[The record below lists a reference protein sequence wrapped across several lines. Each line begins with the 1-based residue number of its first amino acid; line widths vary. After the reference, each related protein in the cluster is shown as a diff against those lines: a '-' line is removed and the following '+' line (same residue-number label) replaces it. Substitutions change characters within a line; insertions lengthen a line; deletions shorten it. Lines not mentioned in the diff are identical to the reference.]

1 MKHSLSLLL
10 ILSLLCA
17 LLAGCA
23 GKAACPPASDG
34 GNQEPSP
41 KPEGAVARCR
51 VVAVSEGNTLLL
63 ADVDSERGDIYTLDA
78 GELSLEH
85 DQAELGELLD
95 DGQLAVGA
103 LVEVAFGGDI
113 LESYPALFGGVERI
127 TVLPD
132 EFDDRG
138 ARYLRVL
145 NDLWGKDEGRNS
157 SGVEYISVD
166 LAATSL
172 PPAERSAV
180 AWPFA
185 QAHDAMPLALNYEQL
200 CEEGYIS
207 GLEGEDIFPAWENG
221 VLFTITE
228 TAETDTFTATATRF
242 DIPDNTAAPKGLL
255 ATFYLLPYGTESV
268 FNLTYTYQAYNSDN
282 TDITQT
288 IVLSNQ
294 TLPSTEMWTEGASIS
309 YTLGISRKKVTVTAG
324 SLPTWNTGSTE
335 TVSETV
341 VIN

>member
-1 MKHSLSLLL
+1 MKRSLSLLL

-23 GKAACPPASDG
+23 GTACPPASG
-34 GNQEPSP
+34 GGDQEPSP
-41 KPEGAVARCR
+41 KGAPATARCR
-51 VVAVSEGNTLLL
+51 VVSVSENNVLLL

-85 DQAELGELLD
+85 DQAELGGLLD

-132 EFDDRG
+132 EFDDRC
-138 ARYLRVL
+138 ALYLRVL
-145 NDLWGKDEGRNS
+145 NDLWGKDEGLNS

-172 PPAERSAV
+172 TPAERSAV
-180 AWPFA
+180 AWTFA
-185 QAHDAMPLALNYEQL
+185 QSHGAEPMELSYEQL
-200 CEEGYIS
+200 CAEGYIS

-228 TAETDTFTATATRF
+228 TDDPVT
-242 DIPDNTAAPKGLL
+242 
-255 ATFYLLPYGTESV
+255 
-268 FNLTYTYQAYNSDN
+268 FNLPSLSEGGETPSMTQYNIKN
-282 TDITQT
+282 
-288 IVLSNQ
+288 
-294 TLPSTEMWTEGASIS
+294 
-309 YTLGISRKKVTVTAG
+309 
-324 SLPTWNTGSTE
+324 
-335 TVSETV
+335 TVSFDASKWRTALGAYGFSKCV
-341 VIN
+341 AVQNNDGVWGDYRINGPEWIS

>member
-1 MKHSLSLLL
+1 MKRSLSLLL

-23 GKAACPPASDG
+23 GTACPPASG
-34 GNQEPSP
+34 GGDQEPSP
-41 KPEGAVARCR
+41 KGAPATARCR
-51 VVAVSEGNTLLL
+51 VVSVSENNVLLL

-132 EFDDRG
+132 EFDDRC
-138 ARYLRVL
+138 ALYLRVL
-145 NDLWGKDEGRNS
+145 NDLWGKDEGLNS

-172 PPAERSAV
+172 TPAERSAV
-180 AWPFA
+180 AWTFA
-185 QAHDAMPLALNYEQL
+185 QSHSAEPMELSYEQL
-200 CEEGYIS
+200 CAEGYIS
-207 GLEGEDIFPAWENG
+207 GLTGENAFPQWEKG
-221 VLFTITE
+221 ILFTITE
-228 TAETDTFTATATRF
+228 TDDPVT
-242 DIPDNTAAPKGLL
+242 
-255 ATFYLLPYGTESV
+255 
-268 FNLTYTYQAYNSDN
+268 FNLPS
-282 TDITQT
+282 
-288 IVLSNQ
+288 LSEGGE
-294 TLPSTEMWTEGASIS
+294 LPSMTQYNI
-309 YTLGISRKKVTVTAG
+309 K
-324 SLPTWNTGSTE
+324 N
-335 TVSETV
+335 TVSFDASKWRTALGAYGFSECV
-341 VIN
+341 AAQDNSGVWGDYRINGPEWIS

>member
-1 MKHSLSLLL
+1 MKRSLSLLL

-23 GKAACPPASDG
+23 GTACPPASG
-34 GNQEPSP
+34 GGDQEPSP
-41 KPEGAVARCR
+41 KGAPATARCR
-51 VVAVSEGNTLLL
+51 VVSVSENNVLLL

-132 EFDDRG
+132 EFDDRC
-138 ARYLRVL
+138 ALYLRVL
-145 NDLWGKDEGRNS
+145 NDLWGKDEGLNS

-172 PPAERSAV
+172 TPAERSAV
-180 AWPFA
+180 AWTFA
-185 QAHDAMPLALNYEQL
+185 QSHSAEPLELNYEQL

-207 GLEGEDIFPAWENG
+207 GLEGENIFPAWENG

-228 TAETDTFTATATRF
+228 TDDPVT
-242 DIPDNTAAPKGLL
+242 
-255 ATFYLLPYGTESV
+255 
-268 FNLTYTYQAYNSDN
+268 FNLPS
-282 TDITQT
+282 
-288 IVLSNQ
+288 LSEGGEE
-294 TLPSTEMWTEGASIS
+294 PSMSQFNI
-309 YTLGISRKKVTVTAG
+309 K
-324 SLPTWNTGSTE
+324 N
-335 TVSETV
+335 TVSFDASKWRTALGAYGFSKCV
-341 VIN
+341 AVQNNDGMWGDYRINGPEWIS

>member
-1 MKHSLSLLL
+1 MKRSLSLLL

-23 GKAACPPASDG
+23 GTACPPASG
-34 GNQEPSP
+34 GGDQEPSP
-41 KPEGAVARCR
+41 KGAPATARCR
-51 VVAVSEGNTLLL
+51 VVSVSENNVLLL

-132 EFDDRG
+132 EFDDRC
-138 ARYLRVL
+138 ALYLRVL
-145 NDLWGKDEGRNS
+145 NDLWGKDEGLNS

-172 PPAERSAV
+172 TPAERSAV
-180 AWPFA
+180 AWTFA
-185 QAHDAMPLALNYEQL
+185 QSHSAEPLELNYEQL

-207 GLEGEDIFPAWENG
+207 GLEGENIFPAWENG

-228 TAETDTFTATATRF
+228 TDDPVT
-242 DIPDNTAAPKGLL
+242 
-255 ATFYLLPYGTESV
+255 
-268 FNLTYTYQAYNSDN
+268 FNLPS
-282 TDITQT
+282 
-288 IVLSNQ
+288 LSEGGE
-294 TLPSTEMWTEGASIS
+294 LPSMTQYNI
-309 YTLGISRKKVTVTAG
+309 K
-324 SLPTWNTGSTE
+324 N
-335 TVSETV
+335 TVSFDASKWRTALGAYGFSECV
-341 VIN
+341 AAQDNSGVWGDYRINGPEWIS

>member
-1 MKHSLSLLL
+1 MKRSLSLLL

-23 GKAACPPASDG
+23 GTACPPASG
-34 GNQEPSP
+34 GGDQEPSP
-41 KPEGAVARCR
+41 KGAPATARCR
-51 VVAVSEGNTLLL
+51 VVSVSENNVLLL

-132 EFDDRG
+132 EFDDRC
-138 ARYLRVL
+138 ALYLRVL
-145 NDLWGKDEGRNS
+145 NDLWGKDEGLNS

-172 PPAERSAV
+172 TPAERSAA
-180 AWPFA
+180 AWTFA
-185 QAHDAMPLALNYEQL
+185 QAHGAMPLELNYEQL
-200 CEEGYIS
+200 CAEGYVS
-207 GLEGEDIFPAWENG
+207 GLEGENAFPAWENG

-228 TAETDTFTATATRF
+228 TDDPVT
-242 DIPDNTAAPKGLL
+242 
-255 ATFYLLPYGTESV
+255 
-268 FNLTYTYQAYNSDN
+268 FNLPS
-282 TDITQT
+282 
-288 IVLSNQ
+288 LSEGGE
-294 TLPSTEMWTEGASIS
+294 LPSMTQYNI
-309 YTLGISRKKVTVTAG
+309 K
-324 SLPTWNTGSTE
+324 N
-335 TVSETV
+335 TVSFDASKWRTALGAYGFSKCV
-341 VIN
+341 AVQNNDGVWGDYRINGPEWIS

>member
-1 MKHSLSLLL
+1 MKRSLSLLL

-23 GKAACPPASDG
+23 GTACPPASG
-34 GNQEPSP
+34 GGDQEPSP
-41 KPEGAVARCR
+41 KGAPATARCR
-51 VVAVSEGNTLLL
+51 VVSVSENNVLLL

-132 EFDDRG
+132 EFDDRC
-138 ARYLRVL
+138 ALYLRVL
-145 NDLWGKDEGRNS
+145 NDLWGKDEGLNS

-172 PPAERSAV
+172 TPAERSAV
-180 AWPFA
+180 AWTFA
-185 QAHDAMPLALNYEQL
+185 QSHSAEPLELNYEQL

-207 GLEGEDIFPAWENG
+207 GLEGENIFPAWENG
-221 VLFTITE
+221 VLYTNTE
-228 TAETDTFTATATRF
+228 TDDPVT
-242 DIPDNTAAPKGLL
+242 
-255 ATFYLLPYGTESV
+255 
-268 FNLTYTYQAYNSDN
+268 FNLPS
-282 TDITQT
+282 
-288 IVLSNQ
+288 LSEGGEE
-294 TLPSTEMWTEGASIS
+294 PSMSQFNI
-309 YTLGISRKKVTVTAG
+309 K
-324 SLPTWNTGSTE
+324 N
-335 TVSETV
+335 TVSFDASKWRTALGAYGFSKCV
-341 VIN
+341 AVQNNDGVWGDYRINGPEWIS

>member
-1 MKHSLSLLL
+1 MKRSLSLLL

-23 GKAACPPASDG
+23 GTACPPASG
-34 GNQEPSP
+34 GGDQEPSP
-41 KPEGAVARCR
+41 KGAPATARCR
-51 VVAVSEGNTLLL
+51 VVSVSENNVLLL

-132 EFDDRG
+132 EFDDRC
-138 ARYLRVL
+138 ALYLRVL
-145 NDLWGKDEGRNS
+145 NDLWGKDAGLNS

-172 PPAERSAV
+172 TPAERSAV
-180 AWPFA
+180 AWTFA
-185 QAHDAMPLALNYEQL
+185 QSHSAEPLELNYEQL

-207 GLEGEDIFPAWENG
+207 GLEGENIFPAWENG

-228 TAETDTFTATATRF
+228 TDDPVT
-242 DIPDNTAAPKGLL
+242 
-255 ATFYLLPYGTESV
+255 
-268 FNLTYTYQAYNSDN
+268 FNLPS
-282 TDITQT
+282 
-288 IVLSNQ
+288 LSEGGEE
-294 TLPSTEMWTEGASIS
+294 PSMSQFNI
-309 YTLGISRKKVTVTAG
+309 K
-324 SLPTWNTGSTE
+324 N
-335 TVSETV
+335 TVSFDASKWRTALGAYGFSKCV
-341 VIN
+341 AVQNNDGVWGDYRINGPEWIS

>member
-1 MKHSLSLLL
+1 MKRSLSLLL

-23 GKAACPPASDG
+23 GTACPPASG
-34 GNQEPSP
+34 GGDQEPLP
-41 KPEGAVARCR
+41 KTEGAVARCR
-51 VVAVSEGNTLLL
+51 VVAVGEGNTLLL

-78 GELSLEH
+78 GSVSLYREPT
-85 DQAELGELLD
+85 ERGELLA

-132 EFDDRG
+132 EFDDRC
-138 ARYLRVL
+138 ALYLRVL
-145 NDLWGKDEGRNS
+145 NDLWGKDEGLNS

-172 PPAERSAV
+172 TPAERSAV
-180 AWPFA
+180 AWTFA
-185 QAHDAMPLALNYEQL
+185 QSHSAEPMELSYEQL
-200 CEEGYIS
+200 CAEGYIS

-228 TAETDTFTATATRF
+228 TDDPVT
-242 DIPDNTAAPKGLL
+242 
-255 ATFYLLPYGTESV
+255 
-268 FNLTYTYQAYNSDN
+268 FNLPS
-282 TDITQT
+282 
-288 IVLSNQ
+288 LSEGGEE
-294 TLPSTEMWTEGASIS
+294 PSMSQFNI
-309 YTLGISRKKVTVTAG
+309 K
-324 SLPTWNTGSTE
+324 N
-335 TVSETV
+335 TVSFDASKWRTALGAYGFSKCV
-341 VIN
+341 AVQNNDGVWGDYRINGPEWIS

>member
-1 MKHSLSLLL
+1 MKRSLSLLL

-23 GKAACPPASDG
+23 GTACPPASG
-34 GNQEPSP
+34 GGDQEPSP
-41 KPEGAVARCR
+41 KGAPATARCR
-51 VVAVSEGNTLLL
+51 VVSVSENNVLLL

-132 EFDDRG
+132 EFDDRC
-138 ARYLRVL
+138 ALYLRVL
-145 NDLWGKDEGRNS
+145 NDLWGKDEGLNS

-172 PPAERSAV
+172 TPAERSAV
-180 AWPFA
+180 AWTFA
-185 QAHDAMPLALNYEQL
+185 QSHSAEPLELNYEQL

-207 GLEGEDIFPAWENG
+207 GLEGENIFPAWENG

-228 TAETDTFTATATRF
+228 TDDPVT
-242 DIPDNTAAPKGLL
+242 
-255 ATFYLLPYGTESV
+255 
-268 FNLTYTYQAYNSDN
+268 FNLPS
-282 TDITQT
+282 
-288 IVLSNQ
+288 LSEGGEE
-294 TLPSTEMWTEGASIS
+294 PSMSQFNI
-309 YTLGISRKKVTVTAG
+309 K
-324 SLPTWNTGSTE
+324 N
-335 TVSETV
+335 TVSFDASKWRTALGAYGFSKCV
-341 VIN
+341 AVQNNDGVWGDYRINGLEWIS

>member
-1 MKHSLSLLL
+1 MKRSLSLLL

-23 GKAACPPASDG
+23 GTACPPASG
-34 GNQEPSP
+34 GGDQEPLP
-41 KPEGAVARCR
+41 KTEGAVARCR

-78 GELSLEH
+78 GSVSLYREPT
-85 DQAELGELLD
+85 ERGELLA

-132 EFDDRG
+132 EFDDRC
-138 ARYLRVL
+138 ALYLRVL
-145 NDLWGKDEGRNS
+145 NDLWGKDEGLNS

-172 PPAERSAV
+172 TPAERSAV
-180 AWPFA
+180 AWTFA
-185 QAHDAMPLALNYEQL
+185 QSHSAEPLELNYEQL

-207 GLEGEDIFPAWENG
+207 GLEGENIFPAWENG

-228 TAETDTFTATATRF
+228 TDDPVT
-242 DIPDNTAAPKGLL
+242 
-255 ATFYLLPYGTESV
+255 
-268 FNLTYTYQAYNSDN
+268 FNLPS
-282 TDITQT
+282 
-288 IVLSNQ
+288 LSEGGEE
-294 TLPSTEMWTEGASIS
+294 PSMSQFNI
-309 YTLGISRKKVTVTAG
+309 K
-324 SLPTWNTGSTE
+324 N
-335 TVSETV
+335 TVSFDASKWRTALGAYGFSKCV
-341 VIN
+341 AVQNNDGVWGDYRINGPEWIS

>member
-23 GKAACPPASDG
+23 GTACPPASG
-34 GNQEPSP
+34 GGDQEPSP
-41 KPEGAVARCR
+41 KGAPATARCR
-51 VVAVSEGNTLLL
+51 VVSVSENNVLLL

-132 EFDDRG
+132 EFDDRC
-138 ARYLRVL
+138 ALYLRVL
-145 NDLWGKDEGRNS
+145 NDLWGKDEGLNS

-172 PPAERSAV
+172 TPAERSAA
-180 AWPFA
+180 AWTFA
-185 QAHDAMPLALNYEQL
+185 QSHGAEPMELSYEQL
-200 CEEGYIS
+200 CAEGYIS
-207 GLEGEDIFPAWENG
+207 GLTGENAFPQWEKG
-221 VLFTITE
+221 ILFTITE
-228 TAETDTFTATATRF
+228 TDDPVT
-242 DIPDNTAAPKGLL
+242 
-255 ATFYLLPYGTESV
+255 
-268 FNLTYTYQAYNSDN
+268 FNLPS
-282 TDITQT
+282 
-288 IVLSNQ
+288 LSEGGEE
-294 TLPSTEMWTEGASIS
+294 PSMSQFNI
-309 YTLGISRKKVTVTAG
+309 K
-324 SLPTWNTGSTE
+324 N
-335 TVSETV
+335 TVSFDASKWRTALGAYGFSKCV
-341 VIN
+341 AVQNNDGVWGDYRINGPEWIS

>member
-1 MKHSLSLLL
+1 MKRSLSLLL

-23 GKAACPPASDG
+23 GTACPPASG
-34 GNQEPSP
+34 GGDQEPSP
-41 KPEGAVARCR
+41 KGAPATARCR
-51 VVAVSEGNTLLL
+51 VVSVSENNVLLL

-113 LESYPALFGGVERI
+113 LESYPALFDGVERI

-132 EFDDRG
+132 EFDDRC
-138 ARYLRVL
+138 ALYLRVL
-145 NDLWGKDEGRNS
+145 NDLWGKDEGLNS

-172 PPAERSAV
+172 TPAERSAV
-180 AWPFA
+180 AWTFA
-185 QAHDAMPLALNYEQL
+185 QSHSAEPLELNYEQL

-207 GLEGEDIFPAWENG
+207 GLEGENIFPAWENG

-228 TAETDTFTATATRF
+228 TDDPVT
-242 DIPDNTAAPKGLL
+242 
-255 ATFYLLPYGTESV
+255 
-268 FNLTYTYQAYNSDN
+268 FNLPS
-282 TDITQT
+282 
-288 IVLSNQ
+288 LSEGGEE
-294 TLPSTEMWTEGASIS
+294 PSMSQFNI
-309 YTLGISRKKVTVTAG
+309 K
-324 SLPTWNTGSTE
+324 N
-335 TVSETV
+335 TVSFDASKWRTALGAYGFSKCV
-341 VIN
+341 AVQNNDGVWGDYRINGPEWIS

>member
-1 MKHSLSLLL
+1 MKRSLSLLL

-23 GKAACPPASDG
+23 GTACPPASG
-34 GNQEPSP
+34 GDQEPSP
-41 KPEGAVARCR
+41 KGAPATARCR
-51 VVAVSEGNTLLL
+51 VVSVSENNVLLL

-132 EFDDRG
+132 EFDDRC
-138 ARYLRVL
+138 ALYLRVL
-145 NDLWGKDEGRNS
+145 GDLWGKDEGLNS

-172 PPAERSAV
+172 TPAERSAV
-180 AWPFA
+180 AWTFA
-185 QAHDAMPLALNYEQL
+185 QSHSAEPMELNYEQL
-200 CEEGYIS
+200 CAEGYIS

-228 TAETDTFTATATRF
+228 TDDPVT
-242 DIPDNTAAPKGLL
+242 
-255 ATFYLLPYGTESV
+255 
-268 FNLTYTYQAYNSDN
+268 FNLPS
-282 TDITQT
+282 
-288 IVLSNQ
+288 LSEGGEE
-294 TLPSTEMWTEGASIS
+294 PSMSQFNI
-309 YTLGISRKKVTVTAG
+309 K
-324 SLPTWNTGSTE
+324 N
-335 TVSETV
+335 TVSFDASKWRTALGAYGFSKCV
-341 VIN
+341 AVQNNDGVWGDYRINGPEWIS

>member
-1 MKHSLSLLL
+1 MKRSLSLLL

-23 GKAACPPASDG
+23 GTACPPASG
-34 GNQEPSP
+34 GGDQEPSP
-41 KPEGAVARCR
+41 KGAPATARCR
-51 VVAVSEGNTLLL
+51 VVSVSENNVLLL

-132 EFDDRG
+132 EFDDRC
-138 ARYLRVL
+138 ALYLRVL
-145 NDLWGKDEGRNS
+145 NDLWGKDEGLNS

-172 PPAERSAV
+172 TPAERSAV
-180 AWPFA
+180 AWTFA
-185 QAHDAMPLALNYEQL
+185 QSHSAEPLELNYEQL

-207 GLEGEDIFPAWENG
+207 GLEGENIFPAWENG

-228 TAETDTFTATATRF
+228 TDDPVT
-242 DIPDNTAAPKGLL
+242 
-255 ATFYLLPYGTESV
+255 
-268 FNLTYTYQAYNSDN
+268 FNLPSLSEGGEEPSMSQFNIKNTISFDASKWRTALGAYGFSKCVAVQNNDGVWGDYRIN
-282 TDITQT
+282 G
-288 IVLSNQ
+288 
-294 TLPSTEMWTEGASIS
+294 PEWIS
-309 YTLGISRKKVTVTAG
+309 
-324 SLPTWNTGSTE
+324 
-335 TVSETV
+335 
-341 VIN
+341 

>member
-1 MKHSLSLLL
+1 MKRSLSLLL

-23 GKAACPPASDG
+23 GTACPPASG
-34 GNQEPSP
+34 GGDQEPSP
-41 KPEGAVARCR
+41 KGAPATARCR
-51 VVAVSEGNTLLL
+51 VVSVSENNVLLL

-85 DQAELGELLD
+85 DQAELGGLLD

-132 EFDDRG
+132 EFDDRC
-138 ARYLRVL
+138 ALYLRVL
-145 NDLWGKDEGRNS
+145 NDLWGKDEGLNS

-172 PPAERSAV
+172 TPAERSAV
-180 AWPFA
+180 AWTFA
-185 QAHDAMPLALNYEQL
+185 QSHSAEPLELNYEQL

-207 GLEGEDIFPAWENG
+207 GLEGENIFPAWENG

-228 TAETDTFTATATRF
+228 TDDPVT
-242 DIPDNTAAPKGLL
+242 
-255 ATFYLLPYGTESV
+255 
-268 FNLTYTYQAYNSDN
+268 FNLPS
-282 TDITQT
+282 
-288 IVLSNQ
+288 LSEGGEE
-294 TLPSTEMWTEGASIS
+294 PSMSQFNI
-309 YTLGISRKKVTVTAG
+309 K
-324 SLPTWNTGSTE
+324 N
-335 TVSETV
+335 TVSFDASKWRTALGAYGFSKCV
-341 VIN
+341 AVQNNDGVWGDYRINGPEWIS

>member
-1 MKHSLSLLL
+1 MKRSLSLLL

-23 GKAACPPASDG
+23 GTACPPASG
-34 GNQEPSP
+34 GGDQEPSP
-41 KPEGAVARCR
+41 KGAPATARCR
-51 VVAVSEGNTLLL
+51 VVSVSENNVLLL

-85 DQAELGELLD
+85 DQAELGGLLD

-132 EFDDRG
+132 EFDDRC
-138 ARYLRVL
+138 ALYLRVL
-145 NDLWGKDEGRNS
+145 NDLWGKDEGLNS

-172 PPAERSAV
+172 TPAERSAV
-180 AWPFA
+180 AWTFA
-185 QAHDAMPLALNYEQL
+185 QAHGAMPLELSYEQL
-200 CEEGYIS
+200 CEDGYIS

-228 TAETDTFTATATRF
+228 TDDPVT
-242 DIPDNTAAPKGLL
+242 
-255 ATFYLLPYGTESV
+255 
-268 FNLTYTYQAYNSDN
+268 FNLPS
-282 TDITQT
+282 
-288 IVLSNQ
+288 LSEGGE
-294 TLPSTEMWTEGASIS
+294 LPSMTQYNI
-309 YTLGISRKKVTVTAG
+309 K
-324 SLPTWNTGSTE
+324 N
-335 TVSETV
+335 TVSFDASKWRTALGAYGFSKCV
-341 VIN
+341 AVQNNDGVWGDYHINGPEWIS

>member
-1 MKHSLSLLL
+1 MKRSLSLLL
-10 ILSLLCA
+10 ALALLCA

-23 GKAACPPASDG
+23 GTACPPASG
-34 GNQEPSP
+34 GGDQEPSP
-41 KPEGAVARCR
+41 KGAPATARCR
-51 VVAVSEGNTLLL
+51 VVSVSENNVLLL

-132 EFDDRG
+132 EFDDRC
-138 ARYLRVL
+138 ALYLRVL
-145 NDLWGKDEGRNS
+145 NDLWGKDEGLNS

-172 PPAERSAV
+172 TPAERSAV
-180 AWPFA
+180 AWTFA
-185 QAHDAMPLALNYEQL
+185 QSHSAEPLELNYEQL

-228 TAETDTFTATATRF
+228 TDDPVT
-242 DIPDNTAAPKGLL
+242 
-255 ATFYLLPYGTESV
+255 
-268 FNLTYTYQAYNSDN
+268 FNLPS
-282 TDITQT
+282 
-288 IVLSNQ
+288 LSEGGEE
-294 TLPSTEMWTEGASIS
+294 PSMSQFNI
-309 YTLGISRKKVTVTAG
+309 K
-324 SLPTWNTGSTE
+324 N
-335 TVSETV
+335 TVSFDASKWRTALGAYGFSKCV
-341 VIN
+341 AVQNNDGVWGDYRINGPEWIS

>member
-1 MKHSLSLLL
+1 MKRSLSLLL

-23 GKAACPPASDG
+23 GTACPPASG
-34 GNQEPSP
+34 GGDQEPSP
-41 KPEGAVARCR
+41 KGAPATARCR
-51 VVAVSEGNTLLL
+51 VVSVSENNVLLL

-132 EFDDRG
+132 EFDDRC
-138 ARYLRVL
+138 ALYLRVL
-145 NDLWGKDEGRNS
+145 NDLWGKDEGLNS

-172 PPAERSAV
+172 TPAERSAV
-180 AWPFA
+180 AWTFA
-185 QAHDAMPLALNYEQL
+185 QSHSAEPMELSYEQL
-200 CEEGYIS
+200 CAEGYIS
-207 GLEGEDIFPAWENG
+207 GLTGENAFPQWEKG
-221 VLFTITE
+221 ILFTITE
-228 TAETDTFTATATRF
+228 TNDPVT
-242 DIPDNTAAPKGLL
+242 
-255 ATFYLLPYGTESV
+255 
-268 FNLTYTYQAYNSDN
+268 FNLPS
-282 TDITQT
+282 
-288 IVLSNQ
+288 LSEGGE
-294 TLPSTEMWTEGASIS
+294 LPSMTQYNI
-309 YTLGISRKKVTVTAG
+309 K
-324 SLPTWNTGSTE
+324 N
-335 TVSETV
+335 TVSFDASKWRTALGAYGFSECV
-341 VIN
+341 AVQNNDGVWGDYHINGPEWIS

>member
-1 MKHSLSLLL
+1 MKRSLSLLL

-23 GKAACPPASDG
+23 GTACPPASG
-34 GNQEPSP
+34 GGDQEPSP
-41 KPEGAVARCR
+41 KGAPATARCR
-51 VVAVSEGNTLLL
+51 VVSVSENNVLLL

-132 EFDDRG
+132 EFDDRC
-138 ARYLRVL
+138 ALYLRVL
-145 NDLWGKDEGRNS
+145 NDLWGKDEGLNS

-172 PPAERSAV
+172 TPAERSAV
-180 AWPFA
+180 AWTFA
-185 QAHDAMPLALNYEQL
+185 QSHSAEPLELNYEQL

-207 GLEGEDIFPAWENG
+207 GLEGENIFPAWENG

-228 TAETDTFTATATRF
+228 TDDPVT
-242 DIPDNTAAPKGLL
+242 
-255 ATFYLLPYGTESV
+255 
-268 FNLTYTYQAYNSDN
+268 FNLPS
-282 TDITQT
+282 
-288 IVLSNQ
+288 LSEGGEE
-294 TLPSTEMWTEGASIS
+294 PSMSQFNI
-309 YTLGISRKKVTVTAG
+309 K
-324 SLPTWNTGSTE
+324 N
-335 TVSETV
+335 TVSFDASKWRTALGAYGFSKCV
-341 VIN
+341 AVQNNDGVWGDYGINGPEWIS